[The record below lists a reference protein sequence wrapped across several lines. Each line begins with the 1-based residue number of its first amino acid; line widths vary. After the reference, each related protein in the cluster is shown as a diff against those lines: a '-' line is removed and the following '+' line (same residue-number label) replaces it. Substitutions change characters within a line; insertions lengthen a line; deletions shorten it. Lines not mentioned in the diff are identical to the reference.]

1 MRHPMRGILS
11 ALALLAITTASATGD
26 ITGKWYEKT
35 GSAPLI
41 TIYQAGPEYTA
52 SLTDNGG
59 TTAAG
64 YRYTNTLET
73 FNVTGGTHVE
83 FRTST
88 LVFTASNGTL
98 SQTRDYSLDL
108 SPEGMRLIGNMN
120 DTSAF
125 TNGETVS
132 SAMTLYKR

>member
-1 MRHPMRGILS
+1 M
-11 ALALLAITTASATGD
+11 
-26 ITGKWYEKT
+26 
-35 GSAPLI
+35 
-41 TIYQAGPEYTA
+41 
-52 SLTDNGG
+52 
-59 TTAAG
+59 
-64 YRYTNTLET
+64 
-73 FNVTGGTHVE
+73 TGGTHVE